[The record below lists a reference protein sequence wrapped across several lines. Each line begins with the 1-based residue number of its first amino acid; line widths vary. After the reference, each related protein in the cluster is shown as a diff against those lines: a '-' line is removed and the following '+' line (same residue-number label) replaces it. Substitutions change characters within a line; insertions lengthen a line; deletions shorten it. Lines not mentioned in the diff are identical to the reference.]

1 MSAGD
6 GRGHRYLYQVY
17 LFTAPNIANE
27 TNSHATDLDIWARHL
42 LLPPASLKRRTVLS
56 RFELPPVY
64 QFFRKSTRRS
74 ARSPAASERVF
85 LMRGH

>member
-6 GRGHRYLYQVY
+6 GRGHRYLYKVY
-17 LFTAPNIANE
+17 LFKAPNIANE
-27 TNSHATDLDIWARHL
+27 TNSHATGLAILDRHL
-42 LLPPASLKRRTVLS
+42 LLPPATLKLRTMLS

-64 QFFRKSTRRS
+64 QFVRTSTRRS